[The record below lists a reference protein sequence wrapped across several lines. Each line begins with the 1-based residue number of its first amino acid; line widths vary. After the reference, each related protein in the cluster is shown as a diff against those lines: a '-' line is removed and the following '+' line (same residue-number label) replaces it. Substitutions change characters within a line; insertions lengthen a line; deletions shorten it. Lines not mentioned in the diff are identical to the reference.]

1 MVIAFTVVGRDDID
15 QFRSVADDVF
25 DSDLSADTLQS
36 FLTNESHHMVIAR
49 AGDTIIG
56 FVSAVDYIHPDKPRE
71 MWINEV
77 GVAKAWRGQQI
88 AKKLVSKMLDHGRTI
103 GCTEA
108 WVLADPDNVAANS
121 LYRALAAKHDPEPTT
136 AVMHTFKL
144 I

>member
-1 MVIAFTVVGRDDID
+1 MAIRFTLVGRDDIN
-15 QFRSVADDVF
+15 QFRSVANDVF
-25 DSDLSADTLQS
+25 DATLSADALQS
-36 FLTNESHHMVIAR
+36 FLANESHHMVIAW
-49 AGDTIIG
+49 ASDTIIG

-121 LYRALAAKHDPEPTT
+121 LYRSIAAKHDPKPTT